1 MNKKDI
7 KGKKP
12 NKNDKG
18 KNNSSTNL
26 KKNQIKPKV
35 NKTQNTKQQKSSN
48 NTPSS
53 KNIKA
58 RIPKKDTRK
67 DNYIKSACFLA
78 LIIII
83 VLFYFIFDWIFAL
96 LTAIGAALII
106 GIAQLVKKCKSKKA
120 KKRLKILLIIFLV
133 LAILGVSGFSAFMLY
148 IKKEADPIYDAAKLE
163 TPENTTFLD
172 INNLEYAKLGKEIR
186 EKVTYD
192 ELPQVLIDAL
202 IATEDSRFYQHNGMD
217 APRFLKAVV
226 GQLLGQSDAGGGSTI
241 TMQVVKNT
249 FAVSE
254 DGKIASSGI
263 KGIIRKFQDI
273 YLAIFKLEKSCTKEK
288 IIEYYVNNHYL
299 GGNIY
304 GVQEASLAYFGKDVS
319 ELTLSEAAILAG
331 MFKSPAYYRPTVY
344 PEHAEERRATVLYL
358 MKRHGYITEEE
369 EKIANS
375 IPVSSLTDTSNNQS
389 VSIYQGY
396 IDTVVAEIDN
406 KYGLNAYTTPLLV
419 YTNLD
424 RTKQDAVNSVLNGES
439 YNWIDDKVQ
448 AGVSVL
454 DSATGKILAIGNGR
468 NVNGR
473 IATDIGKLNYA
484 TDITRQPG
492 STAKPIFDY
501 GPGIEYNNWSTYT
514 LFDDTPYTYS
524 NGRSIKNWDNG
535 YFGTITMRRALSASR
550 NIPALKAFQQVDNNK
565 IKEFVQNLGL
575 TPELCSSGYKYNKE
589 TNLCQNKKDASDTQ
603 APYTNL
609 HEAHSIGSFEPGT
622 NPLEMSAA
630 YAAFSNGG
638 TYHEPYSVSKI
649 VFKATGQEITHEEK
663 SVKAMSDATAFMISS
678 ILQDVALTGG
688 TPTNV
693 ACKTGTTNYDSN
705 TMDSKNLP
713 WDAIRD
719 SWLVGYSTKTV
730 IALWYG
736 YDFIDSE
743 YCLHNTPA
751 TIQKDR
757 IFKAL
762 VNAGAMESDRS
773 AFVQPSSVSK
783 VGVVAGSD
791 PPKLAGAYT
800 GEVVYEYFK
809 KGYEPDQVYEEEK
822 LDKPNNLKASYNKST
837 KKVTLSWNAVS
848 QGNTAD
854 KGYGTFGYNIYYG
867 STLIGFTDKTT
878 YTYTPKDSP
887 YGTYKVIA
895 AYKGYTGVQSQPATV
910 ELKEVSEEDEIKENL
925 KLSYTGTTIIPKDSA
940 LTLDLSKFIVKY
952 NDKQVSATINSCNPL
967 QISLPGKAFIMCDIT
982 YNNTKYSL
990 STSIE
995 TTKETQ
1001 TDPTDPTEPDDKETE

>member
-7 KGKKP
+7 KGKP
-12 NKNDKG
+12 NNKNKST
-18 KNNSSTNL
+18 NHSSTPNL
-26 KKNQIKPKV
+26 KKKTTKQTFKTSQTSKQIK
-35 NKTQNTKQQKSSN
+35 SAS
-48 NTPSS
+48 NTPST
-53 KNIKA
+53 KNIKS
-58 RIPKKDTRK
+58 RIPKKDTKK
-67 DNYIKSACFLA
+67 DNYVKSAGL
-78 LIIII
+78 LVLVMIV
-83 VLFYFIFDWIFAL
+83 VLFYFLFDWIFAL
-96 LTAIGAALII
+96 LTAVGIALII
-106 GIAQLVKKCKSKKA
+106 GISQLVKKCKSKKA
-120 KKRLKILLIIFLV
+120 KRILKVLLIIFLV
-133 LAILGVSGFSAFMLY
+133 LAILGVSGFSCFMLY
-148 IKKEADPIYDAAKLE
+148 IKKEADPIYDTSKLE

-172 INNLEYAKLGKEIR
+172 INNLEYAKLGTEIR

-192 ELPQVLIDAL
+192 QLPQVLIDAL

-217 APRFLKAVV
+217 APRFIKAVI
-226 GQLLGQSDAGGGSTI
+226 GQLLGHSDAGGGSTI

-249 FAVSE
+249 FAISE

-273 YLAIFKLEKSCTKEK
+273 YLAIFKLEKNCTKEK

-304 GVQEASLAYFGKDVS
+304 GVQEASEAYFGKDVS
-319 ELTLSEAAILAG
+319 ELNLSEAAILAG

-358 MKRHGYITEEE
+358 MRRHGYITKEEE
-369 EKIANS
+369 ELANS

-389 VSIYQGY
+389 ASIYQGY
-396 IDTVVAEIDN
+396 IDTVVAEIED

-424 RTKQDAVNSVLNGES
+424 RSKQDAVNSVLNGET
-439 YNWIDDKVQ
+439 YDWINDKVQ

-492 STAKPIFDY
+492 STAKPLFDY

-514 LFDDTPYTYS
+514 LFDDSPYTYS

-550 NIPALKAFQQVDNNK
+550 NIPALKAFQQVENSK
-565 IKEFVQNLGL
+565 IKEFVQSLGI
-575 TPELCSSGYKYNKE
+575 TPELCTTGYKYNKE
-589 TNLCQNKKDASDTQ
+589 TNLCENKKDKSDTQ
-603 APYTNL
+603 APYTNI

-649 VFKATGQEITHEEK
+649 VFKATGQEIVHEEK

-705 TMDSKNLP
+705 TMSSQNLP
-713 WDAIRD
+713 NDAIRD
-719 SWLVGYSTKTV
+719 SWVVGYSTKTV

-743 YCLHNTPA
+743 YCLHNIPA
-751 TIQKDR
+751 TIQKDK

-762 VNAGAMESDRS
+762 INAGAMESNRS
-773 AFVQPSSVSK
+773 PFVQPSSVAK
-783 VGVVAGSD
+783 VGVVAGSN
-791 PPKLAGAYT
+791 PPMLPGTYT

-822 LDKPNNLKASYNKST
+822 LDKPSNLKASYNKST

-848 QGNTAD
+848 QGNTAN

-867 STLIGFTDKTT
+867 STLIGFTEKTT

-895 AYKGYTGVQSQPATV
+895 AYKGYSGVQSQAATV
-910 ELKEVSEEDEIKENL
+910 ELKEISEEEEIKQNL
-925 KLSYTGTTIIPKDSA
+925 KLSYSGTTVIPSNST
-940 LTLDLSKFIVKY
+940 LVLDLNKFIVKY
-952 NDKQVSATINSCNPL
+952 NDKQVNATINSCNPL
-967 QISLPGKAFIMCDIT
+967 QISLAGKAFIMCDIT
-982 YNNTKYSL
+982 YNNVKYSL

-995 TTKETQ
+995 TTKETNAE
-1001 TDPTDPTEPDDKETE
+1001 PTPTPSDEPKTE